1 VTAVVGTAVAAVHG
15 RRIGRVVG
23 KRRRRRVRRV
33 GRVLSCSRI
42 RISSSRLQRVQ
53 QPLRQQQQGQEEG
66 EVWEQ

>member
-23 KRRRRRVRRV
+23 KRRRRVRRV